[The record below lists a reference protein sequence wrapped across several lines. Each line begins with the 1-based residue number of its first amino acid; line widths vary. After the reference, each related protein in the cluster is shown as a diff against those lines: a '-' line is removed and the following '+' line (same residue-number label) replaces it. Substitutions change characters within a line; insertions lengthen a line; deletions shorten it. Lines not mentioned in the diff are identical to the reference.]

1 MNIIS
6 GAGSAKLFVVLIE
19 VLGFFI
25 CVFPE
30 QILHF
35 QVLMQIELESSS
47 KSHCPMAKAFVPW
60 QTMTMKPWKI
70 LDSESK
76 LQPSVVTLK
85 IIEVD

>member
-1 MNIIS
+1 MIFMIRT
-6 GAGSAKLFVVLIE
+6 GSAKLFVVLIE
-19 VLGFFI
+19 VLGVFI

-35 QVLMQIELESSS
+35 QVLMKIELESSP
-47 KSHCPMAKAFVPW
+47 KSLCPKPFVNPW

-76 LQPSVVTLK
+76 LQPSVVTVK

>member
-19 VLGFFI
+19 VLGVFI

-47 KSHCPMAKAFVPW
+47 KSLCPKPW

-76 LQPSVVTLK
+76 LQPSVVTVE